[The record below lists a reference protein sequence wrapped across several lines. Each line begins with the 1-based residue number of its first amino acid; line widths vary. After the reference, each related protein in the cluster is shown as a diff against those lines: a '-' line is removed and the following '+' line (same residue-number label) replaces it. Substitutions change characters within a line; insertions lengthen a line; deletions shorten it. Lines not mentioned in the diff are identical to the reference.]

1 MLASFQVQLEPQGRV
16 GESESPQQWSQKDPE
31 SSDEGAI
38 PDLALSP
45 SQEAQAEVRKTR
57 RRQGRCDGQE
67 PVAAEDLSAAALH
80 PGAGQAL
87 WLQIRGQA
95 SLGQARLLH

>member
-45 SQEAQAEVRKTR
+45 SQKAQAEVGKTG
-57 RRQGRCDGQE
+57 RRQGQRDGQE
-67 PVAAEDLSAAALH
+67 PVSAEDLSTSALH
-80 PGAGQAL
+80 SGAGQAL
-87 WLQIRGQA
+87 WLQIWGQA